1 MKPLQKG
8 NWIPGSRVLS
18 PQCVHKQLSFS
29 LWIPLSLALNW
40 VCYCWCLSL
49 AGGREGESPR
59 KTGDLR
65 SKNPEGN
72 FAAT

>member
-8 NWIPGSRVLS
+8 NWVPGSQVLS

-40 VCYCWCLSL
+40 VCYCLFLFVFRGWE
-49 AGGREGESPR
+49 GRR
-59 KTGDLR
+59 K
-65 SKNPEGN
+65 S
-72 FAAT
+72 

>member
-1 MKPLQKG
+1 MKPLKKG
-8 NWIPGSRVLS
+8 NWVPGSWVLS

-40 VCYCWCLSL
+40 VCSCLSL
-49 AGGREGESPR
+49 AGEREGASPR

-72 FAAT
+72 LAAT